1 MVKLNN
7 QFFEIILQG
16 YRSPVNREGLKIGNM
31 GNPFPQGFVGSNP
44 TSCTKPRLKLK
55 KIIEKMIKQ
64 ELLLFS
70 SQSDW
75 KFVDEYLQGL
85 L

>member
-44 TSCTKPRLKLK
+44 TSCTIDKLQ
-55 KIIEKMIKQ
+55 ITTVQ
-64 ELLLFS
+64 
-70 SQSDW
+70 
-75 KFVDEYLQGL
+75 Y
-85 L
+85 

>member
-55 KIIEKMIKQ
+55 KII
-64 ELLLFS
+64 
-70 SQSDW
+70 
-75 KFVDEYLQGL
+75 
-85 L
+85 

>member
-1 MVKLNN
+1 M
-7 QFFEIILQG
+7 E
-16 YRSPVNREGLKIGNM
+16 
-31 GNPFPQGFVGSNP
+31 P
-44 TSCTKPRLKLK
+44 TSCIKPRLKLK
-55 KIIEKMIKQ
+55 KIIQKMIKQ

-85 L
+85 LL